1 MASAA
6 ASQRR
11 ELPPVAVDECGS
23 PKAWCRGGG
32 SEGPAKF
39 GREALGGGA
48 HRRLGSV
55 VVSVHNPTQDD
66 GLRHWGVETWHQE
79 VDGRQRLASE
89 GVGLCEKRR
98 GKMGGA
104 GSSFWTEQR
113 KQWKGGPGLMRYM
126 EGKGRGSGGV
136 ARA

>member
-1 MASAA
+1 MRSSRRAQGRQWGGAGQGGGRRGSLYSRAMMRWLRMASAA

-32 SEGPAKF
+32 SQGPAKF

-66 GLRHWGVETWHQE
+66 GLRH
-79 VDGRQRLASE
+79 
-89 GVGLCEKRR
+89 
-98 GKMGGA
+98 
-104 GSSFWTEQR
+104 
-113 KQWKGGPGLMRYM
+113 
-126 EGKGRGSGGV
+126 
-136 ARA
+136 